1 MPKIVC
7 TIPGAPVEI
16 GGLAGIVKFEK
27 RADGMLAA
35 DVSDDEAE
43 HFLSIKGYSLDDGK
57 AVTAPKKAA
66 AEVGEAEA
74 AAEAARK
81 AAEAEAAAIEALRQ
95 RAAAAG
101 LEVDN
106 RWKIARLTSEV
117 DRAEALAAEAKKA
130 AETTGG
136 ETPAA

>member
-1 MPKIVC
+1 MTKIVC
-7 TIPGAPVEI
+7 AIPGAPLEI
-16 GGLAGIVKFEK
+16 GGLAGIVKFEQ
-27 RADGMLAA
+27 RSDGLLAA

-43 HFLSIKGYSLDDGK
+43 HFLSIKGYSLDTGK
-57 AVTAPKKAA
+57 AVATMKNADPTE
-66 AEVGEAEA
+66 AEV

-81 AAEAEAAAIEALRQ
+81 AAEAEAAAIEAMRQ

-117 DRAEALAAEAKKA
+117 ERAEALAAEAKKA

-136 ETPAA
+136 ETPAT